1 MRVPG
6 GCIGFDGEGGGG
18 VQRMWNGKS
27 APMPLLTRG
36 NPEHKVRNIFAAN
49 LFTFSRAV
57 ARAEFSDKV

>member
-1 MRVPG
+1 MGALVLMGKGAG
-6 GCIGFDGEGGGG
+6 GSKNME
-18 VQRMWNGKS
+18 WEEP
-27 APMPLLTRG
+27 PMPLPTRG